1 MNQNPPL
8 IKYPYLSH
16 TRWRRTFTCSDVSD
30 FQSMVMCRGTS
41 LCHGKSD
48 CGKI

>member
-16 TRWRRTFTCSDVSD
+16 TRWRRTQRVFSWA
-30 FQSMVMCRGTS
+30 RWAE
-41 LCHGKSD
+41 
-48 CGKI
+48 